1 MSDLYQCTDCGR
13 RYRADKLNECPGC
26 GVDSNEYA
34 NQAANP
40 SSSMSAEDQ
49 EELLFFLRDA
59 QDRTTHAVR
68 SLAIFLF
75 ATVCSSLIGYAL
87 IAFGTGLAVG
97 CNIYNFDCGSGLIMS
112 LGVLVIIGGFIFG
125 VVAGLLEFNKSKP

>member
-1 MSDLYQCTDCGR
+1 
-13 RYRADKLNECPGC
+13 LNECPGC
-26 GVDSNEYA
+26 GVDPIDFSD
-34 NQAANP
+34 QT
-40 SSSMSAEDQ
+40 SSSGAVMSVEDQ
-49 EELLFFLRDA
+49 EELMFFLRDA

-97 CNIYNFDCGSGLIMS
+97 CTIYNFDCGSNLVIG
-112 LGVLVIIGGFIFG
+112 LGVLVIIGGFIFA